1 MRIPTSDEFARLT
14 PRPPVAW
21 AETVA
26 ATLLVP
32 IVGLL
37 LHRQD
42 PLFLHGG
49 FPWLIFAPL
58 LVGGRYGFVHGFSS
72 ALLTVALML
81 LAWRVAGLPDRDF
94 PFQYA
99 LATVIVGMFAGELTD
114 LWLRRLAR
122 MQLANDYA
130 GSRLAEFTRSYHVL
144 KASHDQLEERLAD
157 QRYNLRDAL
166 ADLRKKFVAAGTR
179 DILHD
184 HADQILE
191 FLSVHGQLQQAW
203 LYEVF
208 DNSRLGDV
216 PLATLGSPPV
226 SLDRQHPMLQ
236 ACLDQGQLIS
246 VRTDGPQPELRRQR
260 QGLLAVIPLVD
271 IRGRIWAVVAVR
283 AMPFVVFHRK
293 NLNLLSVIGSH
304 LGDLMADSL
313 RQSRPAGNVPDE
325 NVFCDELRLWILY
338 AMRYQL
344 ESLLVGVEL
353 APSVSAEGAPVRLD
367 HLLFEQM
374 RTLDSGLRLANARG
388 GHSLLVLM
396 PLTKVAGAEGYRA
409 RIGRLVEAQLGR
421 PLDDE
426 LLTLHVY
433 DLGRSGDDAASI
445 FRRACAECHV
455 ADA

>member
-1 MRIPTSDEFARLT
+1 MPIPAGDEFSQAA

-21 AETVA
+21 AETVV
-26 ATLLVP
+26 ATLLLP
-32 IVGLL
+32 IVGLA

-42 PLFLHGG
+42 PLFLHGA

-58 LVGGRYGFVHGFSS
+58 LVGGRYGFLYGFSS
-72 ALLTVALML
+72 ALLTVAMML
-81 LAWRVAGLPDRDF
+81 LAWRTAGLPEHGF
-94 PFQYA
+94 PYQYA
-99 LATVIVGMFAGELTD
+99 LAAVIVGMFAGELAD

-122 MQLANDYA
+122 MQLINEYA
-130 GSRLAEFTRSYHVL
+130 GSRLSEFTRSYHLL

-166 ADLRKKFVAAGTR
+166 ADLRKKFTAAGGS
-179 DILHD
+179 DILHRS
-184 HADQILE
+184 AEQILE
-191 FLSVHGQLQQAW
+191 FLAVHGQLQKAW

-208 DNSRLGDV
+208 DNNRLGET
-216 PLATLGSPPV
+216 PLATLGTPPV
-226 SLDRQHPMLQ
+226 PLEREHPMLR
-236 ACLDQGQLIS
+236 ACLERGQLIS
-246 VRTDGPQPELRRQR
+246 VRTDGPEPAARWQR

-283 AMPFVVFHRK
+283 TMPFIVFHRK
-293 NLNLLSVIGSH
+293 NLNLLAVIGSH
-304 LGDLMADSL
+304 LGDLIADSL
-313 RQSRPAGNVPDE
+313 RQTRPAGSAPAED
-325 NVFCDELRLWILY
+325 VFCDELRLWVLY
-338 AMRYQL
+338 AARYGL

-353 APSVSAEGAPVRLD
+353 APAVSADGAPLRLD

-396 PLTKVAGAEGYRA
+396 PLTGIAGADGYRK

-421 PLDDE
+421 PAGDE
-426 LLTLHVY
+426 LLVLHVY
-433 DLGRSGDDAASI
+433 ALSGSGNDAAAI

-455 ADA
+455 ARA